1 MWLGVISILSLLSG
15 NLDGVMH
22 HRFDTEQA
30 CMERIVS
37 DTHRMQEGI
46 NNGPSKGEILLI
58 SRCIPA
64 IPEDSF

>member
-22 HRFDTEQA
+22 HRFDTEQS
-30 CMERIVS
+30 CQERIVP

-46 NNGPSKGEILLI
+46 DAGPSHGKILLI